1 MTDNRVSKLFE
12 KRLTKLAIVAA
23 MLSLP
28 QPLYA
33 WGMEGHEAI
42 AALAWKYMTPTT
54 RKKVN
59 AILAMDHDRLTEPDF
74 MSRATWADK
83 WRSAGHGETEPW
95 HFVDI
100 EIDNPNLVTACA
112 AASNRSN
119 PMKNG
124 GAQPCVV
131 SQLDRFE
138 RELSSKQTSDQDRV
152 LALKYVLHFVGD
164 LHQPLH
170 AADHDDRGGNCVKV
184 SINNARSLNLHSYW
198 DTYVVKEIDP
208 DPQHLA
214 DSLKKEI
221 SPEDKKSWV
230 LGDSKQWAMESF
242 QLGKR
247 YAYSFNPP
255 AGCDATRPPIP
266 LSAGYD
272 SAARKVAASQLKKA
286 GVRLAY
292 ILNHRLR
299 SIPLSYFLQA
309 QKQDAAAN
317 NNG

>member
-1 MTDNRVSKLFE
+1 MTIQFKTRKWFQGASI
-12 KRLTKLAIVAA
+12 AITA
-23 MLSLP
+23 MLALP
-28 QPLYA
+28 QTAHA

-54 RKKVN
+54 RKKVD
-59 AILAMDHDRLTEPDF
+59 ALLAMDQDTLTQPDL

-95 HFVDI
+95 HFIDI
-100 EIDNPNLVTACA
+100 EIDHPNVVSACSA
-112 AASNRSN
+112 AADRAN
-119 PMKNG
+119 PASNG
-124 GAQPCVV
+124 GAQPCVI

-138 RELSSKQTSDQDRV
+138 RQLSSKDTSVADRV

-170 AADHDDRGGNCVKV
+170 AADHDDRGGNCVKITV
-184 SINNARSLNLHSYW
+184 NNTKSLNLHSYW

-214 DSLKKEI
+214 DSLAKDI
-221 SPEDKKSWV
+221 TPADKKSWA
-230 LGDSKQWAMESF
+230 LGNSKQWAMESF

-247 YAYSFNPP
+247 YAYSFHPP
-255 AGCDATRPPIP
+255 AGCDASRPPIP
-266 LSAGYD
+266 VSSGYD
-272 SAARKVAASQLKKA
+272 SAAQKVATLQLKKA

-292 ILNHRLR
+292 VLNHRLR
-299 SIPLSYFLQA
+299 SIPLSYFTNL
-309 QKQDAAAN
+309 QKQAPASD